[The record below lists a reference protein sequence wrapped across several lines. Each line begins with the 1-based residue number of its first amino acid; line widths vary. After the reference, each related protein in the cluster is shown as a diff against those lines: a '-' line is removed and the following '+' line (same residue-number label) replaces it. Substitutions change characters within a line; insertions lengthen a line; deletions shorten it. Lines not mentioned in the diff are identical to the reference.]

1 MIKKDKS
8 QSFFNKIDENGQWF
22 LYKAN
27 LRTKTILIIALSII
41 IIVSILISS
50 LFIGDIPTSFTNANL
65 MPSFE
70 HIFGTDWMGRDMFQR
85 TISGLSI
92 SLTVGFIASII
103 STCLSIAL
111 GLFSSFNKIADE
123 IVAGIIDL
131 FGSIPHL
138 ILIII
143 ISIMFGGGTIGVIM
157 GVGLTHWTPLA
168 RVLRSEIKEIKTS
181 EYIKLSK
188 NFGKS
193 KSWIAIKHIFPLII
207 SQIIV
212 GVILMFPHA
221 IMHEA
226 SITFLGFGLPP
237 HEPAIGVILSE
248 SVNYLSSGYW
258 WLAFYP
264 GLSLLIVVLLFDL
277 IGENVE
283 KLLNPETAQE

>member
-1 MIKKDKS
+1 
-8 QSFFNKIDENGQWF
+8 
-22 LYKAN
+22 
-27 LRTKTILIIALSII
+27 
-41 IIVSILISS
+41 
-50 LFIGDIPTSFTNANL
+50 

-85 TISGLSI
+85 TIAGLGLSI
-92 SLTVGFIASII
+92 MVGFIASVISTII
-103 STCLSIAL
+103 SITL
-111 GLFSSFNKIADE
+111 GLFSSFNKFADE
-123 IVAGIIDL
+123 VVAGIIDL
-131 FGSIPHL
+131 FGSIPHIL
-138 ILIII
+138 LIILV
-143 ISIMFGGGTIGVIM
+143 SIMFGGGIIGVIM

-168 RVLRSEIKEIKTS
+168 RVLRSEVKEIKTK
-181 EYIKLSK
+181 EYISLAENLGRSK
-188 NFGKS
+188 I
-193 KSWIAIKHIFPLII
+193 WIATKHIFPLIV

-226 SITFLGFGLPP
+226 AITFLGFGLPP

-248 SVNYLSSGYW
+248 SMHYLSSGYW

-264 GLSLLIVVLLFDL
+264 GMSLLIVVLLFDF

>member
-1 MIKKDKS
+1 MIKKRETD
-8 QSFFNKIDENGQWF
+8 NKKQWF
-22 LYKAN
+22 LYSAN
-27 LRTKTILIIALSII
+27 LRTKTLV
-41 IIVSILISS
+41 IIVISALVIISIFISGY
-50 LFIGDIPTSFTNANL
+50 FIKDIPTSFISANQ

-85 TISGLSI
+85 TIAGLGLSI
-92 SLTVGFIASII
+92 MVGFIASAV
-103 STCLSIAL
+103 STCISIIL
-111 GLFSSFNKIADE
+111 GLFSSFNRFADE
-123 IVAGIIDL
+123 CVAGIIDL
-131 FGSIPHL
+131 FGSIPHIL
-138 ILIII
+138 LIILV
-143 ISIMFGGGTIGVIM
+143 SIMFGGGVMGVVM

-168 RVLRSEIKEIKTS
+168 RVLRSEVKEIKTK
-181 EYIKLSK
+181 EYIHLAE
-188 NFGKS
+188 NLGKS
-193 KSWIAIKHIFPLII
+193 KIWIATKHILPLIL

-226 SITFLGFGLPP
+226 AITFLGFGLPP

-248 SVNYLSSGYW
+248 SMQYLSSGYW

-264 GLSLLIVVLLFDL
+264 GISLLIVVLLFDF

>member
-1 MIKKDKS
+1 MIKKKTDDK
-8 QSFFNKIDENGQWF
+8 KQW
-22 LYKAN
+22 YIYPAN
-27 LRTKTILIIALSII
+27 LRTKTLVIIALSVIV
-41 IIVSILISS
+41 IVSIFVSGY
-50 LFIGDIPTSFTNANL
+50 FIRDIPTSFISANQ

-85 TISGLSI
+85 TIAGLGLSI
-92 SLTVGFIASII
+92 MVGFIASVVSTFI
-103 STCLSIAL
+103 SILL
-111 GLFSSFNKIADE
+111 GLFSSFNKFADE
-123 IVAGIIDL
+123 VVAGIIDL
-131 FGSIPHL
+131 FGSIPHIL
-138 ILIII
+138 LIILV
-143 ISIMFGGGTIGVIM
+143 SIMFGGGVMGVVM

-168 RVLRSEIKEIKTS
+168 RVLRSEVKEIKTK
-181 EYIKLSK
+181 EYIHLAENLGMSK
-188 NFGKS
+188 V
-193 KSWIAIKHIFPLII
+193 WIATKHILPLIV

-226 SITFLGFGLPP
+226 AITFLGFGLPP

-248 SVNYLSSGYW
+248 SMNYLSSGYW

-264 GLSLLIVVLLFDL
+264 GMSLLIVVLLFDF

>member
-1 MIKKDKS
+1 MIKKRETD
-8 QSFFNKIDENGQWF
+8 NKKQWF
-22 LYKAN
+22 LYSAN
-27 LRTKTILIIALSII
+27 LRTKTLVIIAISALVIISIF
-41 IIVSILISS
+41 ISGY
-50 LFIGDIPTSFTNANL
+50 FIKDIPTSFISANQ

-85 TISGLSI
+85 TIAGLGLSI
-92 SLTVGFIASII
+92 MVGFIASAV
-103 STCLSIAL
+103 STCISIIL
-111 GLFSSFNKIADE
+111 GLFSSFNRFADE
-123 IVAGIIDL
+123 CVAGIIDL
-131 FGSIPHL
+131 FGSIPHIL
-138 ILIII
+138 LIILV
-143 ISIMFGGGTIGVIM
+143 SIMFGGGVMGVVM

-168 RVLRSEIKEIKTS
+168 RVLRSEVKEIKTK
-181 EYIKLSK
+181 EYIHLAE
-188 NFGKS
+188 NLGKS
-193 KSWIAIKHIFPLII
+193 KIWIATKHILPLIL

-226 SITFLGFGLPP
+226 AITFLGFGLPP

-248 SVNYLSSGYW
+248 SMQYLSSGYW

-264 GLSLLIVVLLFDL
+264 GISLLIVVLLFDF

>member
-1 MIKKDKS
+1 MIRKKADDK
-8 QSFFNKIDENGQWF
+8 QQWF
-22 LYKAN
+22 LYRAN
-27 LRTKTILIIALSII
+27 LRTKTIV
-41 IIVSILISS
+41 IIVLSALVIASILIAS
-50 LFIGDIPTSFTNANL
+50 LFINDIPTSFSSANQ

-85 TISGLSI
+85 TIAGLGLSLI
-92 SLTVGFIASII
+92 VGFIASGVSTLI
-103 STCLSIAL
+103 SVLL
-111 GLFSSFNKIADE
+111 GLFSSFNRFADE
-123 IVAGIIDL
+123 AAAEIIDL
-131 FGSIPHL
+131 FGSIPHIL
-138 ILIII
+138 LIILV
-143 ISIMFGGGTIGVIM
+143 SIMFGGGTMGVIM

-168 RVLRSEIKEIKTS
+168 RVLRSEVKEIKTK
-181 EYIKLSK
+181 EYIHLAD
-188 NFGKS
+188 NLGKS
-193 KSWIAIKHIFPLII
+193 KVWIATKHLLPLLI

-226 SITFLGFGLPP
+226 AITFLGFGLPP

-248 SVNYLSSGYW
+248 SMNYLSSGYW

-264 GLSLLIVVLLFDL
+264 GLSLLIVVLLFDF